1 MMRKVRGSERTA
13 TFLSQFDRRFD
24 VQEYTF
30 RPNVYISSSSLFT
43 SHMIAHI
50 CVPRIIITFGLFQKL
65 LHSIKVLTTS
75 FLLYAVN
82 CAVALCVRV
91 ICIVGITVS
100 LDVCAFKLR
109 SNACS

>member
-1 MMRKVRGSERTA
+1 MMNKARGSERTA
-13 TFLSQFDRRFD
+13 TFLSQFLRRFH

-43 SHMIAHI
+43 SHVIAHI
-50 CVPRIIITFGLFQKL
+50 HVPRV
-65 LHSIKVLTTS
+65 LHHIWIFSKTILTTS

-91 ICIVGITVS
+91 ICIVGITVAALCS